1 MLHFV
6 FDKCCLL
13 NASSGTVWTIPKTKC
28 FIQVFFLL
36 WTACDIRENQM
47 AFAWIING
55 LLYFSTK
62 WVFLWETL
70 FYRQFG
76 NHLSVLS
83 LLSSLSLFLF
93 EILNLP
99 KQMAKWILI
108 LILVPGWWARFLAFS
123 QSALACSPKLK
134 INKRTE
140 WIQPID
146 SLEMATVDGKYV
158 NCVAHKSNEVKIIPT
173 FFLFWFLNWPFFH

>member
-1 MLHFV
+1 M
-6 FDKCCLL
+6 
-13 NASSGTVWTIPKTKC
+13 
-28 FIQVFFLL
+28 L

-62 WVFLWETL
+62 WVFLWETP
-70 FYRQFG
+70 FYWQFG

-83 LLSSLSLFLF
+83 LLSLLPLFLF

-99 KQMAKWILI
+99 KTDGKMNFDTLDRMGAT
-108 LILVPGWWARFLAFS
+108 RFFAFS
-123 QSALACSPKLK
+123 QSALACSLKLK

-140 WIQPID
+140 NSANRF
-146 SLEMATVDGKYV
+146 SLETATVDGKYV

-173 FFLFWFLNWPFFH
+173 FFGLFWCWNSLAFFFISHNKKQVFLRQWILPRKLPRYSGALILD